1 MTPDAAFE
9 AAADAVIDGDETALK
24 ALLAQY
30 PDLIHAR
37 SSRHGATLLH
47 YISANGVETERQKTP
62 ANAVT
67 IARALLEAGAD
78 PNAAAQFYGAPMAT
92 LGLLV
97 SSVHPHQAGL
107 QARLANLLLDAGAE
121 DHATLLTALAHG
133 YGDTAEDLA
142 RRLPVDSLPVA
153 AGLGRLD
160 VFTALWPEAS
170 TEARHQAVTLAAM
183 HGHMP
188 ILERLAAAG
197 EDLDRLN
204 PKGFHSH
211 AAPLH
216 VAVWKGQVATVRWLV
231 EHGARIDI
239 KDNLHGG
246 TPLGWARHEGHAAI
260 ARYLESLT
268 I

>member
-9 AAADAVIDGDETALK
+9 AAADAVVDGLETALK

-30 PDLIHAR
+30 PDLIRAR

-47 YISANGVETERQKTP
+47 YISANGVETARQKTP
-62 ANAVT
+62 ANAMA

-78 PNAAAQFYGAPMAT
+78 PNATAQFYGAPMAT

-97 SSVHPHQAGL
+97 SSVHPHRAGL
-107 QARLANLLLDAGAE
+107 QAHLANLLFDAGAE

-142 RRLPVDSLPVA
+142 GRLPVDSLPVA

-160 VFTALWPEAS
+160 VFTTLWPEAS
-170 TEARHQAVTLAAM
+170 AEARHQALALAAT
-183 HGHMP
+183 HGR
-188 ILERLAAAG
+188 IAVLERLVTAG
-197 EDLDRLN
+197 EDLNRLN
-204 PKGFHSH
+204 PMGFHGH
-211 AAPLH
+211 ATPLH
-216 VAVWKGQVATVRWLV
+216 VAVWKGHEDAVRWLV
-231 EHGARIDI
+231 AHGARPDVADAI
-239 KDNLHGG
+239 HGG
-246 TPLGWARHEGHAAI
+246 TPLDWARHEGHDAI
-260 ARYLESLT
+260 ARYLESPT